1 MRKSKFLQ
9 LSYRFKILK
18 KFYLFY
24 NIYIRNRKYLNNG
37 SQFGEDKFLYNLFE
51 KNYVGKYLDV
61 GCFHPTKHNNT
72 SLFYKNG
79 WQGINIDLNS
89 LAIDLFNFMR
99 PNDININTAVS
110 SEESE
115 KTLFFLSENNTQN
128 TLSENQLLFLK
139 KHHNLRDDEII
150 KKIIQTRRLDNI
162 LKENN
167 FDNID
172 FMNLDVEGHE
182 LDVLKSGQKT
192 LKKFKPLIHFELA
205 PYLYREYGYN
215 TKKIINFITK
225 ILGYEF
231 FSEDFKKINNIRE
244 IANSITNRSENFFLI
259 HKEKVNS
266 LKL

>member
-9 LSYRFKILK
+9 LSYKFKILK

-24 NIYIRNRKYLNNG
+24 NLYIRNRKYLNNG
-37 SQFGEDKFLYNLFE
+37 SQFGEDKFIYNLFE

-162 LKENN
+162 LEENN

-182 LDVLKSGQKT
+182 LEVLKTINFKKT
-192 LKKFKPLIHFELA
+192 KLKYLCIEMINHNDLSIKNSDQILDLLETNKFEQLKKFDFNYIFK
-205 PYLYREYGYN
+205 N
-215 TKKIINFITK
+215 K
-225 ILGYEF
+225 EF
-231 FSEDFKKINNIRE
+231 
-244 IANSITNRSENFFLI
+244 
-259 HKEKVNS
+259 
-266 LKL
+266 

>member
-9 LSYRFKILK
+9 LSYKFKILK

-24 NIYIRNRKYLNNG
+24 NLYIRNRKYLHNG

-79 WQGINIDLNS
+79 WQGINIDLNP
-89 LAIDLFNFMR
+89 LTIDLFNFMR

-139 KHHNLRDDEII
+139 KHHNLRDEEII
-150 KKIIQTRRLDNI
+150 KKKIQTRRLDKI
-162 LKENN
+162 LEENN

-182 LDVLKSGQKT
+182 LEVLKTINFKKT
-192 LKKFKPLIHFELA
+192 KLKYICIEMINHNNLSIKNSDQILDLLETNKFEQLKKF
-205 PYLYREYGYN
+205 
-215 TKKIINFITK
+215 
-225 ILGYEF
+225 EF
-231 FSEDFKKINNIRE
+231 NYIFKNKQ
-244 IANSITNRSENFFLI
+244 L
-259 HKEKVNS
+259 
-266 LKL
+266 

>member
-9 LSYRFKILK
+9 LSYKFKILK

-24 NIYIRNRKYLNNG
+24 NLYIRNRKYLHNG

-79 WQGINIDLNS
+79 WQGINIDLNP
-89 LAIDLFNFMR
+89 LTIDLFNFMR

-139 KHHNLRDDEII
+139 KHHNLRDEEII
-150 KKIIQTRRLDNI
+150 KKKIQTRRLDKI
-162 LKENN
+162 LEENN

-182 LDVLKSGQKT
+182 LEVLKTINFKKT
-192 LKKFKPLIHFELA
+192 KLKYICIEMINHNNLSIKNSDQILDLLETNKFEQLKKFEFNYIFKNKEL
-205 PYLYREYGYN
+205 
-215 TKKIINFITK
+215 
-225 ILGYEF
+225 
-231 FSEDFKKINNIRE
+231 
-244 IANSITNRSENFFLI
+244 
-259 HKEKVNS
+259 
-266 LKL
+266 

>member
-9 LSYRFKILK
+9 LSYKFKILK

-24 NIYIRNRKYLNNG
+24 NLYIRNRKYLHNG

-79 WQGINIDLNS
+79 WQGINIDLNP
-89 LAIDLFNFMR
+89 LTIDLFNFMR

-139 KHHNLRDDEII
+139 KHHNLRDEEII
-150 KKIIQTRRLDNI
+150 KKKIQTRRLDKI
-162 LKENN
+162 LEENN
-167 FDNID
+167 SDNID

-182 LDVLKSGQKT
+182 LEVLKTINFKKT
-192 LKKFKPLIHFELA
+192 KLKYICIEMINHNNLSIKNSDQILDLLETNKFEQLKKFEFNYIFKNKEL
-205 PYLYREYGYN
+205 
-215 TKKIINFITK
+215 
-225 ILGYEF
+225 
-231 FSEDFKKINNIRE
+231 
-244 IANSITNRSENFFLI
+244 
-259 HKEKVNS
+259 
-266 LKL
+266 